1 MDGQIIRAE
10 YSDIMQKSY
19 IDYAM
24 SVIIARALPD
34 VRDGLKPVQRRT
46 LYDMYELGIR
56 YDRPY
61 RKSARIVGDTM
72 GKYHPHG
79 DSSIYEALVVMA
91 QEFKKGMPLV
101 DGHGNFGSI
110 EGDGAAAMRYTEARL
125 QKVTQEAFLA
135 DLDKDVVDFG
145 PNFDETEKEPLVL
158 PVRIPNLLVNGSDGI
173 AVGMATSIPPHNLSE
188 VIDATKA
195 LIKNNQLTTAELMK
209 YIKGPD
215 FPTGGIVV
223 NQADLQ
229 KIYECGQGKIRL
241 RGKVEVEQVKGGKE
255 RLVITEIPYTMMG
268 ANIGKFLNDIASLV
282 ETKKTTDIVDISNQS
297 SKAGIRI
304 VLELKKGADTERL
317 KNLLYKKTRLEDT
330 FGVNMLAVADGRPE
344 TLSLRQI
351 LEYHIDFQF
360 EVNTRKYQSM
370 LDKEEK
376 KREVQEGLIRA
387 CDVIDLIIEILRGS
401 KNREQ
406 VKACLVD
413 GVTDGI
419 RFKTAKSKK
428 EAAKLKFTEM
438 QANAILDMRLYKL
451 IGLEIDVLMKEHEE
465 TLKNIARYTDIL
477 NNYSSMAEV
486 IMKELDQFKKE
497 FGRPRRTALENAEEV
512 VLEEQKIEELPVVF
526 LMDRF
531 GYVRTIDETV
541 YERNKEAADQEN
553 RYVLHCMNTDRV
565 CVFTDNGK
573 VHLLKLLDVPYGK
586 FRDKGTPV
594 DNLCNYNSSEENFI
608 AVMALNDIRDTV
620 LTFVTR
626 QSMVKQVQGNEFDVS
641 KRTIAATKLSDGDEV
656 IAVYAAGEQ
665 CQMVLV
671 SHNGYYLRFPV
682 SEIPLKKKT
691 AVGVRGM
698 KLAEG
703 DQIADVY
710 WLEKDSDIE
719 VPIGERTLH
728 LNRLRISTRDGKGT
742 KQR

>member
-1 MDGQIIRAE
+1 
-10 YSDIMQKSY
+10 
-19 IDYAM
+19 
-24 SVIIARALPD
+24 
-34 VRDGLKPVQRRT
+34 
-46 LYDMYELGIR
+46 
-56 YDRPY
+56 
-61 RKSARIVGDTM
+61 
-72 GKYHPHG
+72 
-79 DSSIYEALVVMA
+79 
-91 QEFKKGMPLV
+91 
-101 DGHGNFGSI
+101 
-110 EGDGAAAMRYTEARL
+110 
-125 QKVTQEAFLA
+125 
-135 DLDKDVVDFG
+135 
-145 PNFDETEKEPLVL
+145 
-158 PVRIPNLLVNGSDGI
+158 
-173 AVGMATSIPPHNLSE
+173 
-188 VIDATKA
+188 
-195 LIKNNQLTTAELMK
+195 
-209 YIKGPD
+209 
-215 FPTGGIVV
+215 
-223 NQADLQ
+223 
-229 KIYECGQGKIRL
+229 
-241 RGKVEVEQVKGGKE
+241 
-255 RLVITEIPYTMMG
+255 
-268 ANIGKFLNDIASLV
+268 
-282 ETKKTTDIVDISNQS
+282 
-297 SKAGIRI
+297 
-304 VLELKKGADTERL
+304 
-317 KNLLYKKTRLEDT
+317 
-330 FGVNMLAVADGRPE
+330 
-344 TLSLRQI
+344 
-351 LEYHIDFQF
+351 
-360 EVNTRKYQSM
+360 
-370 LDKEEK
+370 
-376 KREVQEGLIRA
+376 
-387 CDVIDLIIEILRGS
+387 
-401 KNREQ
+401 
-406 VKACLVD
+406 
-413 GVTDGI
+413 
-419 RFKTAKSKK
+419 
-428 EAAKLKFTEM
+428 
-438 QANAILDMRLYKL
+438 
-451 IGLEIDVLMKEHEE
+451 
-465 TLKNIARYTDIL
+465 
-477 NNYSSMAEV
+477 MAEV

-665 CQMVLV
+665 CQMIFA
-671 SHNGYYLRFPV
+671 SRNGYYLRFPV

-691 AVGVRGM
+691 AIGVRGM
-698 KLAEG
+698 KLADG